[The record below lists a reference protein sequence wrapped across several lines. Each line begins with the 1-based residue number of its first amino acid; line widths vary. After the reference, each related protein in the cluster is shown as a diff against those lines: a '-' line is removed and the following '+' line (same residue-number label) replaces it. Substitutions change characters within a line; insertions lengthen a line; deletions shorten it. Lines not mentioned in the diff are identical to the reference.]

1 MEVWTLSV
9 EGDAA
14 VLVAVLYDNIP
25 PVATLIRSTRP
36 DPKDI
41 YSFWCQLAVSPAAAA
56 TGCKLLS
63 RLNAEPL
70 GATNIGAYGRTQDSA
85 LSAAVC
91 SGPRESKPFGVE
103 T

>member
-9 EGDAA
+9 EADAA
-14 VLVAVLYDNIP
+14 VLVVVLYDNIP
-25 PVATLIRSTRP
+25 SVATLIRSTRP
-36 DPKDI
+36 DHKDI
-41 YSFWCQLAVSPAAAA
+41 YSFWCQLAGSSAAAA
-56 TGCKLLS
+56 TCCIFVS

-70 GATNIGAYGRTQDSA
+70 IATNIRAYGRTQDSA